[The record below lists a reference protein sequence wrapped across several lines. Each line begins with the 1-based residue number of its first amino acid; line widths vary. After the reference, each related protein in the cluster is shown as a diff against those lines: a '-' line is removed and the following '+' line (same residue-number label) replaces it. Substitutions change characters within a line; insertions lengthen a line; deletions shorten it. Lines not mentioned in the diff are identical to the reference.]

1 MNRKIER
8 IESEIL
14 NILNHTLIH
23 DIYDEYIKK
32 VSFTAV
38 HLTSD
43 LSTAYVYVDTY
54 DRSEIDQKIDKL
66 MIAKSVFK
74 NAMAKAMQIRKIPD
88 LKFLKDET
96 IDNSLK
102 IDKILDKIK

>member
-8 IESEIL
+8 IQSEIL

-23 DIYDEYIKK
+23 DIYDEYIRKA
-32 VSFTAV
+32 SFTAV
-38 HLTSD
+38 QLAND
-43 LSTAYVYVDTY
+43 LSVADVYVDTFKR
-54 DRSEIDQKIDKL
+54 DEIDKMIEKL
-66 MIAKSVFK
+66 TIAKSVFK
-74 NAMAKAMQIRKIPD
+74 SAMAKTMEIRKIPD

-102 IDKILDKIK
+102 IERILDKIK